1 MKQTLLYEID
11 RSIYPPILKYGWL
24 GNALLRQA
32 FKMENNQTTWGIF
45 HCHVWLPENPPI
57 LQKFQKW
64 RRSTCYDVFI
74 GWVRKQQWPMP
85 NQNQRIC
92 LDQNTSCNIID
103 FDHIPAILTIL
114 FNFCIRKSLLFSK
127 NLHLL
132 KVHPKMVGL
141 SNTWLSKKWWA
152 TTLLTLTFSNHSNHQ

>member
-1 MKQTLLYEID
+1 MIEHETNTFIWNWQVNLPPDTQNMAGSEMHSYGRPLKWKIIKLLGGFSIVMFDYQRTLPFSKNSKNGAGL
-11 RSIYPPILKYGWL
+11 
-24 GNALLRQA
+24 
-32 FKMENNQTTWGIF
+32 
-45 HCHVWLPENPPI
+45 HV
-57 LQKFQKW
+57 
-64 RRSTCYDVFI
+64 TMYFI

-114 FNFCIRKSLLFSK
+114 FNFCIRKSLFFSK

-141 SNTWLSKKWWA
+141 SNTWRLKKWWA
-152 TTLLTLTFSNHSNHQ
+152 TTLTNIDI